1 MSATPESPEILP
13 EIPADAPAFTLPQPQ
28 RHNALEDLYGV
39 TIGCLLLA
47 LGLHVLHQAKLITG
61 GMAGLALLLSY
72 VVPLS
77 PGTLFAV
84 LNLPI
89 FLLFW
94 PSQGTAYTLRSLVA
108 TLAISGMVTLVSKG
122 LVLSSASPAA
132 AAVIGGTVM
141 GMGLLA
147 VTRHG
152 TAVGG
157 SSVIARWLSR
167 SRGWSF
173 GRLLMIIDATII
185 TTSIFVLGPER
196 AIWSLVSAVCAN
208 LMIMAWHRPDRYLAE
223 TK

>member
-1 MSATPESPEILP
+1 MKV
-13 EIPADAPAFTLPQPQ
+13 Q

-39 TIGCLLLA
+39 ATGCLLLA
-47 LGLHVLHQAKLITG
+47 LGLHLLHQARLITG

-72 VVPLS
+72 LAPLS

-94 PSQGTAYTLRSLVA
+94 RSQGTPYTLRSLVA
-108 TLAISGMVTLVSKG
+108 TLAITGMVTLVANG
-122 LVLSSASPAA
+122 LVLTSASPAA

-167 SRGWSF
+167 KKGWNF
-173 GRLLMIIDATII
+173 GRLLMITDATII
-185 TTSIFVLGPER
+185 AASALVLGPER
-196 AIWSLVSAVCAN
+196 AIWSLVSATCAN
-208 LMIMAWHRPDRYLAE
+208 LMVMTWHRPDRYLAE
-223 TK
+223 SL